1 MDDEL
6 KIRLN
11 KLHSICC
18 DAFEG
23 EPIDAQWLFDEAHW
37 LMDSRPPHARL
48 EYWRVIVEAGRAVN
62 HLGEYALGG
71 ELFEEIIETA
81 RKIRFPR
88 LEFDALEGL
97 AFSWF
102 YLGDRTRAVKY
113 LEYGLEIATKLDR
126 PIAADRFKVRIEK
139 YRSGEPSFPDN
150 LKALPI
156 RQSVRANRCTYQ
168 HC

>member
-81 RKIRFPR
+81 
-88 LEFDALEGL
+88 
-97 AFSWF
+97 
-102 YLGDRTRAVKY
+102 
-113 LEYGLEIATKLDR
+113 
-126 PIAADRFKVRIEK
+126 
-139 YRSGEPSFPDN
+139 
-150 LKALPI
+150 
-156 RQSVRANRCTYQ
+156 
-168 HC
+168 